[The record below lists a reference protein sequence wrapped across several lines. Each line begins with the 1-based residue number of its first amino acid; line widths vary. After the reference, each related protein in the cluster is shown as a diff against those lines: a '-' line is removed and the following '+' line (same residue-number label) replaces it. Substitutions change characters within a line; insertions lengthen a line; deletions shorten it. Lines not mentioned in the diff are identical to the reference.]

1 MTPSPGKNDSQIV
14 SDETSEISTE
24 ENKHPTREERL
35 DKHNMQCENL
45 IEYLVSNKYPEG
57 LTKNEAR
64 NLRNQAKTHLWDST
78 IVSTVMCQSLY
89 IILINI

>member
-1 MTPSPGKNDSQIV
+1 MTPSPRKNDSQIV

-35 DKHNMQCENL
+35 GKHNMQCKNL
-45 IEYLVSNKYPEG
+45 NRVEG

-78 IVSTVMCQSLY
+78 SKYCNVPKSIHYT
-89 IILINI
+89 N

>member
-1 MTPSPGKNDSQIV
+1 MTPSPRKNDSQIV

-35 DKHNMQCENL
+35 GKHNMQCENL

-64 NLRNQAKTHLWDST
+64 NLRNQANTHLWDST
-78 IVSTVMCQSLY
+78 SKYCNVPKSIHY
-89 IILINI
+89 IINI